1 MNKALVTG
9 AAGFVGFHWCDKMIH
24 SGVTNTAFWMGLDEG
39 YETAG
44 DASRVLTKGCSR
56 L

>member
-1 MNKALVTG
+1 MNKVLVTG

-24 SGVTNTAFWMGLDEG
+24 SGVTNTAFWMGLGEG